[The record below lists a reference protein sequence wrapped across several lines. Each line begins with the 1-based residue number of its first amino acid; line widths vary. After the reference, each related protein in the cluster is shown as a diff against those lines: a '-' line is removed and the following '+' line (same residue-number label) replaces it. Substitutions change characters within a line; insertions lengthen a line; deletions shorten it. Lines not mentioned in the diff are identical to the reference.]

1 MELEKVNLF
10 LYVLVH
16 QKQIMEVLI
25 YPQLKILLK
34 SLPKYISSKKYLI
47 IKSTVP
53 IGTCDKLYKV
63 FEKSNMKEYVE
74 EIISNPEFLREGKA
88 IEDCLNPDRVIIG
101 CKKKELKDCNV
112 ESIYEFCKRKENCNY
127 GSGKFRVE

>member
-1 MELEKVNLF
+1 M
-10 LYVLVH
+10 
-16 QKQIMEVLI
+16 
-25 YPQLKILLK
+25 
-34 SLPKYISSKKYLI
+34 I

-53 IGTCDKLYKV
+53 IGTCDKTLES

-101 CKKKELKDCNV
+101 KKRAQRLQC
-112 ESIYEFCKRKENCNY
+112 
-127 GSGKFRVE
+127 